1 MEQTPSYYTLILIAI
16 TALVSYFAFNNTKL
30 KTELMLWPV
39 RMKEPKEYYRLI
51 TSGFIHLD
59 MQHLVFNMITLFFF
73 GRSVE
78 LIFTIMGKHNMFL
91 LLYLSGILVSGLPG
105 YYKNRNNPYYAA
117 LGASGGVAA
126 VIFASIYYQP
136 WASINFIIPSI
147 LFAILYIAYSY
158 HMSRKGS
165 DNIGHD
171 AHMWGA
177 IYGFVFAFL
186 IDPSHGQ
193 YFIEQMKHPVFLNHR
208 F

>member
-1 MEQTPSYYTLILIAI
+1 
-16 TALVSYFAFNNTKL
+16 
-30 KTELMLWPV
+30 
-39 RMKEPKEYYRLI
+39 
-51 TSGFIHLD
+51 
-59 MQHLVFNMITLFFF
+59 MQHLIFNMVTLFFF

-78 LIFTIMGKHNMFL
+78 VIFGL
-91 LLYLSGILVSGLPG
+91 LGQHMLFPFLYLSGIVVAGLPG
-105 YYKNRNNPYYAA
+105 YYKYRTNPYYAA
-117 LGASGGVAA
+117 LGASGGVSA

-136 WASINFIIPSI
+136 WGTINFIIPSI
-147 LFAILYIAYSY
+147 LFAVLYIAYSY
-158 HMSRKGS
+158 RMAKNGN

-193 YFIEQMKHPVFLNHR
+193 YFIEQMNHPVLLNHP